1 MTAPARPLGAPPARP
16 GLQVVAVRR
25 ARRTGPRIGWWV
37 LLAFTVVVAF
47 FALIYSRI
55 TLDRSAF
62 VLDEITRQMTAEESR
77 YWELRLEA
85 ARLQSPERIVEL
97 AGEMGMVYPEAVE
110 TLTVPGVAAAGNG
123 TEDRWIDLKAILT
136 AQP

>member
-62 VLDEITRQMTAEESR
+62 VLDEITRQMTVEESR
-77 YWELRLEA
+77 YWDLRLEA
-85 ARLQSPERIVEL
+85 ARLQAPERIVEL
-97 AGEMGMVYPEAVE
+97 AGEMGMVYPEAVQ
-110 TLTVPGVAAAGNG
+110 TLTVPGVSTVGTG